1 MEKILK
7 SIPGSFLL
15 YSGNYDFDNE
25 IFPFQV
31 NNNFFYLTNIEI
43 PNLAILYNSNS
54 KKINYFCNFNKIWHD
69 NNNIIKKLKSKIYN
83 INTINN
89 YLKNIK
95 KIYTLNNL
103 DTLPIKLDVKCNIS
117 LIDTICNESRVIKNI
132 SEINNIKKACKISS
146 YAIIDIIKNVK
157 NFENEKDIVYFFK
170 KRMLDHNI
178 EKMAYLPICSNGKNN
193 SILHYSSNNKKIRN
207 SNLILLDIGCK
218 YNNYCCDITR
228 TFPKS
233 GKFSVKQKKIY
244 EIVLKCQKYAIE
256 QLKDGIDWKK
266 LEISIRLLMYD
277 LLLKLNLVFDK
288 IVDEEKIEVTKLF
301 MPHKLGHTIGLN
313 THDSVPNGK
322 LKILKQNMVITIE
335 PGIYFNKELI
345 NLNKSEI
352 INMKEI
358 KKYIKIGGV
367 RIEDT
372 ILINKNNCS
381 ILSKIPKEIVEIE
394 NII

>member
-1 MEKILK
+1 MKKILK

-43 PNLAILYNSNS
+43 PNLVILYNSNS
-54 KKINYFCNFNKIWHD
+54 KKINYFFNFNKIWRD
-69 NNNIIKKLKSKIYN
+69 NNNIKKLKSKIYN
-83 INTINN
+83 INTISNH
-89 YLKNIK
+89 LKNIE
-95 KIYTLNNL
+95 KIYTLNNFS
-103 DTLPIKLDVKCNIS
+103 TLPIKLDVKCDIS
-117 LIDTICNESRVIKNI
+117 LIDNICNESRVIKNI

-146 YAIIDIIKNVK
+146 DAIIDIIKNVK
-157 NFENEKDIVYFFK
+157 NFENEKDIVHFFK

-193 SILHYSSNNKKIRN
+193 SILHYSSNNKKIGN

-233 GKFSVKQKKIY
+233 GKFNVKQKQIY
-244 EIVLKCQKYAIE
+244 EIVLKCQKYAID
-256 QLKDGIDWKK
+256 QLKDGTYWKK
-266 LEISIRLLMYD
+266 LEISIRLLIYD

-288 IVDEEKIEVTKLF
+288 IIDEEKIEVTKLF
-301 MPHKLGHTIGLN
+301 MPHKLGHTIGLD
-313 THDSVPNGK
+313 THDSVPSGE

-335 PGIYFNKELI
+335 PGLYFNKELL
-345 NLNKSEI
+345 NLSKSEV

-358 KKYIKIGGV
+358 KKYMQVGGV

-372 ILINKNNCS
+372 ILINKNDCS
-381 ILSKIPKEIVEIE
+381 ILSNIPKEIDEIKY
-394 NII
+394 II